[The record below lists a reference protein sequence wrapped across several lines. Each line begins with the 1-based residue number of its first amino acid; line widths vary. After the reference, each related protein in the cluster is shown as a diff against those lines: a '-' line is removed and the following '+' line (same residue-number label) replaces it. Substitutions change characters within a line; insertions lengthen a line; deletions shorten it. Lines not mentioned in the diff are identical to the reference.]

1 MLSPNLLWCGVPCVL
16 CLKTDIL
23 CRIFILCVYLRVYTL
38 FGILLLH
45 ARGSLPLFYSF
56 LLFFS

>member
-16 CLKTDIL
+16 CLKTDIRHL
-23 CRIFILCVYLRVYTL
+23 VQDLYLSVYTL